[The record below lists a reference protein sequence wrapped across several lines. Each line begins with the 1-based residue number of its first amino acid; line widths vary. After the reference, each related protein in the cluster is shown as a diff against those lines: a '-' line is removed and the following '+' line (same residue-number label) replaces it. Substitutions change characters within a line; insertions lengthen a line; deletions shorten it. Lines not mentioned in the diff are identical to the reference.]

1 MLSAKTFTTH
11 VSKEE
16 MEREMKQATKEEMEK
31 LATAMKNNISKKNDF
46 EEEFFIN
53 TEQDDNDTSNDDTSS
68 ESSVSSAVKLLS
80 DINKIKSKEKKGRK
94 EKKEKKKDNISLV
107 QSVVLIE
114 KLKGE
119 VNKLESRIRYKDL
132 DMSNLNLEIMKLNE
146 VQDKYKLITDI
157 LTELQNKEIQIF
169 DLNQSF
175 KNVNFNQSSK
185 LVIYQLEELIKKYE
199 KFNTLEK
206 TDLLKIKINSIN
218 NQIFSRLILDKENV
232 IVTEFNKTQ
241 LSIYNKINYVN
252 QINLVEFYCW
262 SLVIGLIVLYGLYL
276 LINYILI

>member
-31 LATAMKNNISKKNDF
+31 LATAIKNNISKKNDF

-53 TEQDDNDTSNDDTSS
+53 TEQDDNDTSDDDTSS

-94 EKKEKKKDNISLV
+94 EKKEKKENMSLV

-262 SLVIGLIVLYGLYL
+262 SLVIGLIVIYGLYL

>member
-11 VSKEE
+11 ISKEE
-16 MEREMKQATKEEMEK
+16 MEREMKQTTKEEMEK

-53 TEQDDNDTSNDDTSS
+53 TEQDDNDTSDDDTSS

-94 EKKEKKKDNISLV
+94 EKKEKKENMSLV
-107 QSVVLIE
+107 QSVILIE

-132 DMSNLNLEIMKLNE
+132 DMSNLNLEIIKLNE

-169 DLNQSF
+169 DLNQAF
-175 KNVNFNQSSK
+175 KNINFNQSSK

-206 TDLLKIKINSIN
+206 TDLLKNKINSIN

-252 QINLVEFYCW
+252 HINLVEFYCW

>member
-11 VSKEE
+11 ISKEE
-16 MEREMKQATKEEMEK
+16 MEKEMKQTTKEEMEK

-53 TEQDDNDTSNDDTSS
+53 TEQDDNDTSVYDTSS

-94 EKKEKKKDNISLV
+94 EKKEKKENISLV
-107 QSVVLIE
+107 QSVILIE

-132 DMSNLNLEIMKLNE
+132 DMSNLNLEIIKLNE

-169 DLNQSF
+169 DLNQAF
-175 KNVNFNQSSK
+175 KNINFNQSSK

-206 TDLLKIKINSIN
+206 TDLLKNKINSIN

-252 QINLVEFYCW
+252 HINLVEFYCW

>member
-11 VSKEE
+11 ISKEE
-16 MEREMKQATKEEMEK
+16 MEKEMKQTTKEEMEK

-53 TEQDDNDTSNDDTSS
+53 TEQDDNDTSVYDTSS

-94 EKKEKKKDNISLV
+94 EKKEKKENISLV
-107 QSVVLIE
+107 QSVILIE

-132 DMSNLNLEIMKLNE
+132 DMSNLNLEIIKLNE

-169 DLNQSF
+169 DLNQAF
-175 KNVNFNQSSK
+175 KNINFNQSSK

-206 TDLLKIKINSIN
+206 ADLLKNKINSIN

-252 QINLVEFYCW
+252 HINLVEFYCW